1 LPFCKKFL
9 LRTRIWKKAFTL
21 GLFSGEFADSPDRLI
36 LLPRR
41 SFRRLL
47 VEPSTLHLPKHTLSL
62 HFLFEDAERLV
73 DVVVA
78 NQYLQEVIP
87 SLRRRTTN
95 KTARG
100 HSRSRRRHAVGDLA
114 SSSPSTALLLL
125 LRRPVALSLVGR
137 RGSKRQAQGS
147 LGLH

>member
-1 LPFCKKFL
+1 MLCPFIRHVFGPSALVSIARRLTGSARILPFRKKFL
-9 LRTRIWKKAFTL
+9 LRTRIWKKAFAL
-21 GLFSGEFADSPDRLI
+21 GLFSGEFADSSDRLI

-87 SLRRRTTN
+87 SLR
-95 KTARG
+95 
-100 HSRSRRRHAVGDLA
+100 
-114 SSSPSTALLLL
+114 
-125 LRRPVALSLVGR
+125 
-137 RGSKRQAQGS
+137 
-147 LGLH
+147 

>member
-1 LPFCKKFL
+1 LPSRKKFL
-9 LRTRIWKKAFTL
+9 LRTRIWKKAFAL
-21 GLFSGEFADSPDRLI
+21 GLFSGEFADSSDRLI

-87 SLRRRTTN
+87 SLR
-95 KTARG
+95 
-100 HSRSRRRHAVGDLA
+100 
-114 SSSPSTALLLL
+114 
-125 LRRPVALSLVGR
+125 
-137 RGSKRQAQGS
+137 
-147 LGLH
+147 